1 MDKHKANHVV
11 TDVTND
17 IIHGV
22 KVTSYNSVGDEVDS
36 TYIEGSKLH
45 EYVYSCKTG
54 KFIKSSKYYEGKKK
68 KFMTSFSSMSR
79 DGGFK

>member
-1 MDKHKANHVV
+1 MDKHKVNRLV
-11 TDVTND
+11 TSDTNN

-45 EYVYSCKTG
+45 DYVYSCKTR
-54 KFIKSSKYYEGKKK
+54 KFTSISSIENKHKQFVGRPLELH
-68 KFMTSFSSMSR
+68 
-79 DGGFK
+79 

>member
-1 MDKHKANHVV
+1 MNKHKANHVV
-11 TDVTND
+11 TSDTNN

-45 EYVYSCKTG
+45 DYVYSCKTR
-54 KFIKSSKYYEGKKK
+54 KFTSIASIENKHK
-68 KFMTSFSSMSR
+68 KFVGR
-79 DGGFK
+79 PLELH

>member
-1 MDKHKANHVV
+1 MDKHKVNRLV
-11 TDVTND
+11 TSDTNN

-45 EYVYSCKTG
+45 DYVYSCKTR
-54 KFIKSSKYYEGKKK
+54 KFTSIASIENKHK
-68 KFMTSFSSMSR
+68 KFVGR
-79 DGGFK
+79 PLELH

>member
-17 IIHGV
+17 IIHEV

-36 TYIEGSKLH
+36 TYIKGSKLQD
-45 EYVYSCKTG
+45 YVYNCKTR
-54 KFIKSSKYYEGKKK
+54 KFIKSSEYYEGKKK
-68 KFMTSFSSMSR
+68 KFMNAGISLF
-79 DGGFK
+79 